1 MRVPTRHVVWNARV
15 VKRRAAWQV
24 KAEVREAQK
33 KLKQLG
39 VAPPP
44 PKGKPVR
51 ADIMKPGTY
60 HALPPRLEDLEHYA
74 GQLRALLERHATRW
88 AGKAFLHN
96 VLAAALDAA
105 PEQERLDRPHGH
117 VTARPVIDN
126 RGYLALALLAADT
139 VAPYVSAAEKKQFD
153 RWLELGRRVAGG
165 AELSEGDEAL
175 LDREVPL
182 VRQPSRALSRNFTA
196 ASATLRVAQG
206 VGLEAEQAEAHNVG
220 GKGAREACA
229 AAVTLLVK
237 PGEAKR
243 FLERLD
249 ALIQLE
255 DAKLQFSKVSVQPSS
270 ALVAARWRGAEKGKG
285 SHWLVELAN
294 GRFAFLWKVRGMW
307 RLVEGTRDDAIAS
320 VPDAHL
326 ADAVKALNR

>member
-1 MRVPTRHVVWNARV
+1 MRVPTCRVVWNARV

-88 AGKAFLHN
+88 TGKAFLHN

-105 PEQERLDRPHGH
+105 PAQERLDRPHSH

-139 VAPYVSAAEKKQFD
+139 VAPYVGAAEKKQFA

-229 AAVTLLVK
+229 AAVTLLVN
-237 PGEAKR
+237 PGEEAVPR
-243 FLERLD
+243 AARRAHPARGREASIQQGQRAALFCPRRGQVAGGRERQGL
-249 ALIQLE
+249 
-255 DAKLQFSKVSVQPSS
+255 
-270 ALVAARWRGAEKGKG
+270 ALV
-285 SHWLVELAN
+285 
-294 GRFAFLWKVRGMW
+294 GRAGERPLRA
-307 RLVEGTRDDAIAS
+307 LVEGARDVAAGRGY
-320 VPDAHL
+320 A
-326 ADAVKALNR
+326 R